1 MQDQLNLIFCENYF
15 HQGYGL
21 TETCGPIAGENSFH
35 KKLGSVGPALPTVT
49 LKIDNPDQDEIGEI
63 LVNSP
68 STMFGYYEN
77 ENAIPIYSKKEDIES
92 QNNLMAND
100 ALRVIAVAYKDVD
113 EFPKVIDMMNKK
125 ESNDNKVL
133 QSTA

>member
-1 MQDQLNLIFCENYF
+1 
-15 HQGYGL
+15 
-21 TETCGPIAGENSFH
+21 
-35 KKLGSVGPALPTVT
+35 
-49 LKIDNPDQDEIGEI
+49 
-63 LVNSP
+63 
-68 STMFGYYEN
+68 MFGYYEN